1 MDYNQYF
8 SDYRTIGL
16 KKGAKQDTRVNEFM
30 ILYV

>member
-1 MDYNQYF
+1 MDYDQYF

-16 KKGAKQDTRVNEFM
+16 IKDSNKDTRVNEFM